1 MKMNYLLSASVRRGL
16 VPSLWAGSAA
26 LYVSAAIYVIRVTE
40 VWHRLNNEDNH
51 FLTMPIWLI
60 LPLLMTGSFA
70 RQVKSLESLEKN
82 AELRRMVSLGL
93 AAVVFL
99 CYVALLIGLI
109 VLLRQVPQFS
119 NPLPVNDS

>member
-1 MKMNYLLSASVRRGL
+1 MNYLLSASVRRGL

-70 RQVKSLESLEKN
+70 RHVKSLEGLEKN

-109 VLLRQVPQFS
+109 ALLRQVPQFS

>member
-1 MKMNYLLSASVRRGL
+1 MNYLLSASVRRGL